1 MDKQHYINVW
11 KNRSLENWIVFLLE
25 KIRCNFL
32 GGFCGQD
39 GPGGRTSPA
48 RVCWKAM
55 AGPGVWNL
63 SGQNLP
69 KPKSAPPPWPPQWGC
84 YMAHH
89 FWGEIGI
96 AGPIFFSK
104 KAGRPLELWN
114 WTSRSLDKNKISDM
128 KNRFA
133 KIIFVRLR
141 KIVCSGSQNATSL
154 AASKKSQK
162 KRCFFS
168 AQDHCTS
175 LFGRR
180 GGGPQKILDEPFMP
194 WKLQTAVTPWG
205 FAPQNHTKASLIHVW
220 VNHLYSKI
228 FMIREN
234 PPRCF
239 FFFF

>member
-1 MDKQHYINVW
+1 
-11 KNRSLENWIVFLLE
+11 
-25 KIRCNFL
+25 
-32 GGFCGQD
+32 
-39 GPGGRTSPA
+39 
-48 RVCWKAM
+48 
-55 AGPGVWNL
+55 
-63 SGQNLP
+63 
-69 KPKSAPPPWPPQWGC
+69 
-84 YMAHH
+84 
-89 FWGEIGI
+89 
-96 AGPIFFSK
+96 
-104 KAGRPLELWN
+104 
-114 WTSRSLDKNKISDM
+114 M

-239 FFFF
+239 FFFEKFTKISTGRKRKTRGFRTEQQGGFNVTPQVTPLWESQGVDHLTSLEREGARLPFGSCGHR